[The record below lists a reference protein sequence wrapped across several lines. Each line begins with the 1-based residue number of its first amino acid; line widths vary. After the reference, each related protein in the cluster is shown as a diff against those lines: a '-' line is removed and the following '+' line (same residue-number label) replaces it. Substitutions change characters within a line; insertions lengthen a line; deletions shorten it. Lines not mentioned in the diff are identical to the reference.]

1 MIAYNLLAF
10 VDSVKTVGYVLGALL
25 ILMIMITVH
34 EFGHYIVGKLFKFK
48 INEFAIGMGPA
59 IFKRKMKSGEDFS
72 IRALPV
78 GGFCAFEGEDGDGED
93 PNCFNNKKPWQRI
106 LVLVAGATMNYLLA
120 LVIIIISMSC
130 YGQTVMGGGKFIED
144 PLYVDYCLQD
154 DDLIVAIKDENGKKK
169 TNIFIATDLVSSLNH
184 KKQGDIVL
192 VDVIRDGKQI
202 KNLPIK
208 LRADVEC
215 GNITEVSDCYKALG
229 IGSTMMLEV
238 TEEKTFESGDGFKNG
253 DYIKKL
259 VVRENDLGS
268 GEYKDYEEFLYT
280 YEDFI
285 SILKD
290 KKSGDH
296 VWFWVGRTGYE
307 ASQPL
312 SITLDESW
320 ESVDKES
327 REEVLAY
334 FGVKTFNYGYYT
346 IAEYQK
352 LGFLQTIGHSFGYSV
367 RVGGMIL
374 KTLGQLL
381 TGALGINA
389 VGGTVTTIVT
399 TTKII
404 SYGFV
409 YALEIAAMIGVNLAV
424 FNLLPIPALDGS
436 RIVFCLIE
444 WVRGKPISRKIEG
457 IIHGVGLIFILGF
470 AILVD
475 LLQFI

>member
-1 MIAYNLLAF
+1 MIAYNLLSF
-10 VDSVKTVGYVLGALL
+10 VSTLKTVGYVLGALL

-72 IRALPV
+72 IRLLPV
-78 GGFCAFEGEDGDGED
+78 GGFCAFEGEDDDGDD

-120 LVIIIISMSC
+120 LLIIIISMSC

-144 PLYVDYCLQD
+144 PAYAGYTLQD
-154 DDLIVAIKDENGKKK
+154 DDLIVSIKDSEGKNK

-184 KKQGDIVL
+184 KKEGDVVL

-202 KNLPIK
+202 KDVPVK
-208 LRADVEC
+208 LRCDVEC
-215 GNITEVSDCYKALG
+215 KNITMVSDCYKALG
-229 IGSTMMLEV
+229 IGSTMMLNV
-238 TEEKTFESGDGFKNG
+238 TESKWFKEG

-259 VVRENDLGS
+259 VDRRIDEKETYQDF
-268 GEYKDYEEFLYT
+268 EEFLYT
-280 YEDFI
+280 YKDFI
-285 SILKD
+285 GILATKNP
-290 KKSGDH
+290 GD
-296 VWFWVGRTGYE
+296 VVTFWVGRAGYE
-307 ASQPL
+307 ASVPVMVE
-312 SITLDESW
+312 LDEGW
-320 ESVDKES
+320 ADVNKADEAA
-327 REEVLAY
+327 VLAY
-334 FGVKTFNYGYYT
+334 FGIDSYSYGYYT

-352 LGFLQTIGHSFGYSV
+352 LGFFQTIGHAFGYSV

-444 WVRGKPISRKIEG
+444 WIRRKPISRKIEG
-457 IIHGVGLIFILGF
+457 VIHGVGLIFILGF

-475 LLQFI
+475 VLQFI